1 MGLFNAGRDVR
12 TINALLTGAE
22 REARRGGD
30 ALPGPEHLLLSALD
44 LADGTAA
51 LALGR
56 FGVDGAALHAALERV
71 HAEALRHRCVRARPG
86 RGVGR

>member
-44 LADGTAA
+44 LADG
-51 LALGR
+51 G
-56 FGVDGAALHAALERV
+56 
-71 HAEALRHRCVRARPG
+71 
-86 RGVGR
+86 